1 MNDVNEIIEFI
12 AEKSDIR
19 DNLLYDIDG
28 VVIKVNDL
36 GMQKSLGFTAK
47 YPKWA
52 TAYKFPATEVLTRL
66 TNIEF
71 CVGRTGKVTPRADLD
86 PVRLQGSVVRSA
98 TLNNEDY
105 IKEKDIRI
113 GDIVSIRKAG
123 DIIPEIV
130 EVKKERRR

>member
-1 MNDVNEIIEFI
+1 MVVN
-12 AEKSDIR
+12 
-19 DNLLYDIDG
+19 
-28 VVIKVNDL
+28 
-36 GMQKSLGFTAK
+36 
-47 YPKWA
+47 
-52 TAYKFPATEVLTRL
+52 
-66 TNIEF
+66 NIEF

-130 EVKKERRR
+130 EVKKERRTGNEIPVKMIENCPICGTKLIRKESEAAYFCTNLNCDARNIEIFYYSFSKTFYIHSIS